1 MENTLLSQDATTS
14 TLSEPSISDQ
24 SEPLI
29 SVVDSKAAICGFTV
43 GFTAIIAFFCVRH
56 MI

>member
-1 MENTLLSQDATTS
+1 MENTLLSKDATTS
-14 TLSEPSISDQ
+14 TLSGPSISDQ
-24 SEPLI
+24 SEPLT